1 MDEKK
6 LIALTL
12 EVNNL
17 RIVAGAAKQLME
29 CLGGDEGYFQT
40 AGEPKTDTL
49 RRALR
54 QAGFEIQYKG
64 GKS

>member
-1 MDEKK
+1 MIDEKK
-6 LIALTL
+6 MLELIK

-17 RIVAGAAKQLME
+17 RIVAGAALQLIE
-29 CLGGDEGYFQT
+29 TLGGDEGYFPT

-54 QAGFEIQYKG
+54 QAGMKIEYG
-64 GKS
+64 RR